1 MHSRY
6 TDKKMSAIWSE
17 ENKFN
22 TWYDVELAVSKIL
35 AQLNIIPYDVPN
47 TMESL
52 KTQCLSGKFVEKINE
67 IEKTVKHDIIA
78 FLTHLSEVLG
88 EPSKY
93 VHYGMTSQDLIDTAQ
108 AILLK
113 DSINLIINRLDDLQD
128 SLLAKA
134 VYYKDTICV
143 GRSHGIHAEPITF
156 GLKLLGHYAAVKR
169 CKRNLQLSM
178 HNIVTVKCSGAVGTF
193 SMLDPIVEENL
204 SAALRIPLE
213 PVATQV
219 IPRDRIALLMSYL
232 SITASVIERFAIE
245 IRHLQRT
252 EVGEVIESFTKGQ
265 KGSSAMPHKKNPINT
280 ENLTGL
286 SRLVRMSLTPAME
299 NIALWHERDIS
310 HSSTERV
317 ILADTFTHLSF
328 ALIRMK
334 DVVDNMQVNKQRMLD
349 NLNMTGGL
357 TYSQKVLLYL
367 IDNKGYSREEAYKI
381 VQECAHDHEYFK
393 ISFRDRKILTES
405 EIEQIFNPKTYLRNI
420 DYIFRRVV
428 DNVW

>member
-381 VQECAHDHEYFK
+381 VQECAHDHDYFK

>member
-134 VYYKDTICV
+134 VYYKDTICI

>member
-113 DSINLIINRLDDLQD
+113 DSINLIINRLDDLQE